1 MSFFSIENIAFTIL
15 GYDLSYIELSGW
27 ISGLAAVMLSAKA
40 NLWSWPV
47 GIINVTLSFFLFY
60 QVQLYPDMFLQV
72 FFFVT
77 NVLGWWRWANPEKEE
92 EDSRRELRVSWMNR
106 RQLVITCSVGLLG
119 TMLMAL
125 FARNLHEWLPSV
137 FSKPSASPFL
147 DSFITVMSILATF
160 YMVQKKVECWIIWL
174 LIDIVATYVYYIRDL
189 KFYSLLYLIFCGIA
203 TFAVWN
209 WMRQYRNYKKIVA

>member
-1 MSFFSIENIAFTIL
+1 MSFFSIENIAFNIL
-15 GYDLSYIELSGW
+15 GYPLSYIELFGW
-27 ISGLAAVMLSAKA
+27 ISGLAAVMLSAEA

-77 NVLGWWRWANPEKEE
+77 NVLGWWRWANPKTGE
-92 EDSRRELRVSWMNR
+92 EDSRKELKVSWMNR
-106 RQLVITCSVGLLG
+106 RQLIITCSVGLTG
-119 TMLMAL
+119 TILMAM
-125 FARNLHEWLPSV
+125 FARNLNEWLPSV

-174 LIDIVATYVYYIRDL
+174 LIDIVAT
-189 KFYSLLYLIFCGIA
+189 
-203 TFAVWN
+203 
-209 WMRQYRNYKKIVA
+209 

>member
-1 MSFFSIENIAFTIL
+1 MELFDIENIAFTIL
-15 GYDLSYIELSGW
+15 GYNLSYIELFGW
-27 ISGLAAVMLSAKA
+27 ISGLAAVILSAEA

-77 NVLGWWRWANPEKEE
+77 NVLGWWRWANPRKEE
-92 EDSRRELRVSWMNR
+92 EDSRKELKVSWMDR
-106 RQLVITCSVGLLG
+106 RQLVVTASVGLIG
-119 TMLMAL
+119 TVLMAL

-174 LIDIVATYVYYIRDL
+174 LVDMVGTYVYYIRDL
-189 KFYSLLYLIFCGIA
+189 KFYSLLYFIFCGIA
-203 TFAVWN
+203 AFAVWN
-209 WMRQYRNYKKIVA
+209 WMREYRSYRKIAA

>member
-1 MSFFSIENIAFTIL
+1 MEIFDIKNIAFTVA
-15 GYDLSYIELSGW
+15 GYDLSYIELFGW
-27 ISGLAAVMLSAKA
+27 ISGALAVILSAYA
-40 NLWSWPV
+40 NLWSWPI
-47 GIINVTLSFFLFY
+47 GIINVILSFFLFY

-77 NVLGWWRWANPEKEE
+77 NVLGWWRWANPKKGE
-92 EDSRRELRVSWMNR
+92 EDSRRELKVSWMNK
-106 RQLVITCSVGLLG
+106 RQLAITVSTGLVG
-119 TMLMAL
+119 TILMAL

-160 YMVQKKVECWIIWL
+160 YMVQKKIECWIIWL
-174 LIDIVATYVYYIRDL
+174 LVDIVATYVYYIRDL

-203 TFAVWN
+203 SFAIWN
-209 WMRQYRNYKKIVA
+209 WVREYKSYRTAPV